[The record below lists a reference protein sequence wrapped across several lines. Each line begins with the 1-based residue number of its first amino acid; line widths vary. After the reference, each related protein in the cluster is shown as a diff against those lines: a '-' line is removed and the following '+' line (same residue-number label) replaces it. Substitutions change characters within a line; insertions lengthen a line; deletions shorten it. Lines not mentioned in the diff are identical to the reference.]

1 MQAICIVKIL
11 ENICFEIERIKIQP
25 ENEVK
30 LIYDTKDLEHIIF
43 SSHIWNKRKKTSQ
56 QLNVLKRIKVHL
68 SRLGKF
74 IIIHS

>member
-43 SSHIWNKRKKTSQ
+43 SSHI
-56 QLNVLKRIKVHL
+56 
-68 SRLGKF
+68 
-74 IIIHS
+74 